1 MIWFPF
7 LIIFCGHFI
16 DNLLWSRHCVRYLLS
31 TCYILGT
38 SDRDERNN
46 RTKKQVSEFPGSP
59 VFRTQSFHWW
69 SLGSIPGQGTKIQQV
84 VQQGQKKKKQISS
97 LFLGGYNQVSW
108 QTLIKP
114 SSKKIEF
121 QMWYVWRKNFQCCEK
136 VTRVWNQAFDIHGSG
151 EKNVSQSRLILCDP
165 IDSRLP
171 GSLVHGILQARTL
184 EWVAIPF

>member
-1 MIWFPF
+1 MALVIEMKETTEQRNRYQNSLAAQYLGLRAFTGEAWVQF
-7 LIIFCGHFI
+7 LARDPRFNKLC
-16 DNLLWSRHCVRYLLS
+16 SRA
-31 TCYILGT
+31 
-38 SDRDERNN
+38 
-46 RTKKQVSEFPGSP
+46 KK
-59 VFRTQSFHWW
+59 
-69 SLGSIPGQGTKIQQV
+69 
-84 VQQGQKKKKQISS
+84 KKKKQISS